1 MANFILSIVKEK
13 WIKNMLVTE
22 RKPKKRA
29 KFRISF
35 VVLFFLASFI
45 ICFLTYMRNEN
56 DFVFPGSGE
65 ASGGN
70 SSGQSAVLA
79 GDSEETPGRASA
91 DGENTG
97 GGGIVTESEAKDVS
111 YLSNAFFVGANELSS
126 LSGFAWVRPDRVL
139 SDNSIKSSNIDS
151 LVVRYGG
158 TNQTPEE
165 AVISVKPDALYILLR
180 PEAELDTVHL
190 KAFTD
195 AVAENL
201 EDTEIYIISA
211 FPPTEDS
218 AVTTAETDTFN
229 SALLDFCEENDI
241 KYLDINLSLTDN
253 AGRLKKDYISG
264 NGISGTGAQF
274 LAEFILSHT

>member
-1 MANFILSIVKEK
+1 
-13 WIKNMLVTE
+13 
-22 RKPKKRA
+22 
-29 KFRISF
+29 
-35 VVLFFLASFI
+35 
-45 ICFLTYMRNEN
+45 MRNDN
-56 DFVFPGSGE
+56 DFAFPGSGE
-65 ASGGN
+65 ASEGV
-70 SSGQSAVLA
+70 STRL
-79 GDSEETPGRASA
+79 SA
-91 DGENTG
+91 DLSEDGEISDEANTNG
-97 GGGIVTESEAKDVS
+97 EKRGSGGIVTESEAKDIS
-111 YLSNAFFVGANELSS
+111 YLSAAFFVGANELSS

-158 TNQTPEE
+158 TNQTPGE

-180 PEAELDTVHL
+180 PEAELDKEHL

-195 AVAENL
+195 TVSENL

-218 AVTTAETDTFN
+218 SVTTTETDSFN
-229 SALLDFCEENDI
+229 SALLDFCEENDLKFI
-241 KYLDINLSLTDN
+241 DINLSLTDN
-253 AGRLKKDYISG
+253 AGRLKKEYISG